1 MQGFERLWSIYIVP
15 RAWSGSSLETGPSTQ
30 PLFTSQG
37 RPTVSAGNPALSHQ
51 LRSQAGAS
59 ISQNMFPYLF
69 FCSLTPALLSQA
81 LAAPPKQPWHDDH
94 VAPSLQARATA
105 TPTPSPV
112 NCPRWPILT
121 DPYVNFDPLACVR
134 HPEVTGEKGGKAQVY
149 QEVGANGLDQ
159 GFVDTT
165 TAALARALSFYAGNL
180 GQTSVSSSR

>member
-1 MQGFERLWSIYIVP
+1 MKIAKWVSVAAAGLMLSAMLV
-15 RAWSGSSLETGPSTQ
+15 G
-30 PLFTSQG
+30 
-37 RPTVSAGNPALSHQ
+37 TV
-51 LRSQAGAS
+51 GA
-59 ISQNMFPYLF
+59 Q
-69 FCSLTPALLSQA
+69 
-81 LAAPPKQPWHDDH
+81 D
-94 VAPSLQARATA
+94 ATA